1 MGEPDFLPSA
11 YTSAVVARLVTAD
24 DRVLRV
30 MRHVYF
36 AESATDAAVAIPRV
50 PVLDEAGTNGGV
62 SRLALGRARITIAL
76 PRGEL
81 ILRWQAV
88 ERTSDRTDLPGG
100 NDDALVFHLSDVL
113 RRRLCSF
120 AVLREAG

>member
-11 YTSAVVARLVTAD
+11 STTEVVARLVTAD
-24 DRVLRV
+24 DRVVRKLSP
-30 MRHVYF
+30 VYY
-36 AESATDAAVAIPRV
+36 AESPTAAAVAIPRV
-50 PVLDEAGTNGGV
+50 AVLDEAGTNGGV
-62 SRLALGRARITIAL
+62 PRLVLGRARVTIAL

-88 ERTSDRTDLPGG
+88 ERTTDRTVLPGQ
-100 NDDALVFHLSDVL
+100 DEEALVFRLSDVL

-120 AVLREAG
+120 AVLREAD